1 MRCERYGCASA
12 GGGWCGRCGWVVAG
26 QEVVLRGVGGVG
38 RVRSTGGVRGRGS
51 SGGRMG
57 RLAALRDSGGESGYR
72 VKRKGAVFA
81 NLPTFRLVGFS
92 TCREVG
98 DLESW
103 RGVGGAGGVIA
114 ECSDC
119 IVLSLLP
126 ANGRGAGGF
135 LVYPGGKAR
144 KGRRALGWGE
154 DGKAGVG

>member
-103 RGVGGAGGVIA
+103 RLGELAG
-114 ECSDC
+114 CRWC
-119 IVLSLLP
+119 
-126 ANGRGAGGF
+126 GRGDCR
-135 LVYPGGKAR
+135 VQ
-144 KGRRALGWGE
+144 
-154 DGKAGVG
+154 

>member
-1 MRCERYGCASA
+1 MNVMGVRARAVVGVVGA
-12 GGGWCGRCGWVVAG
+12 GGWSQVRKWCCGVW
-26 QEVVLRGVGGVG
+26 GGVG

-103 RGVGGAGGVIA
+103 RLGELAG
-114 ECSDC
+114 CRWC
-119 IVLSLLP
+119 
-126 ANGRGAGGF
+126 GRGDCR
-135 LVYPGGKAR
+135 VQ
-144 KGRRALGWGE
+144 
-154 DGKAGVG
+154 